1 MTPIEFA
8 TSLADVMGV
17 GRTEIATVD
26 RALAKRGLRQIA
38 RGRHRPDIN
47 LKEGVQLVCA
57 WAGADNLTLAA
68 EEVKRLERFVP
79 NVTPPD
85 EYALTKRT
93 NAEFPKIFGV
103 EEHELYGVNYLDIV
117 AMIARQLA
125 TGSFP
130 AERLWI
136 AIEKGA
142 SPEVRYSVDLRTQS
156 LRFTE
161 LQTKFAFKANK
172 GSETGSD
179 LSDINVKIT
188 ASVRGSVLRWIYEV
202 TEGA

>member
-1 MTPIEFA
+1 MTPTEFA
-8 TSLADVMGV
+8 TGLADVMGV

-26 RALAKRGLRQIA
+26 RALAKHGLRQIA
-38 RGRHRPDIN
+38 RGRHRPDID

-93 NAEFPKIFGV
+93 NTEFPKIFGM

-117 AMIARQLA
+117 TMIARQLVA
-125 TGSFP
+125 GTFP
-130 AERLWI
+130 AERLWM

-142 SPEVRYSVDLRTQS
+142 SPEI
-156 LRFTE
+156 
-161 LQTKFAFKANK
+161 KF
-172 GSETGSD
+172 SMR
-179 LSDINVKIT
+179 I
-188 ASVRGSVLRWIYEV
+188 
-202 TEGA
+202 

>member
-1 MTPIEFA
+1 MTPTEFA
-8 TSLADVMGV
+8 TGLADIMGV

-38 RGRHRPDIN
+38 RGRHRPDIS
-47 LKEGVQLVCA
+47 LREGVQLICA

-93 NAEFPKIFGV
+93 NADFPKIFGV

-117 AMIARQLA
+117 TMIARQLA
-125 TGSFP
+125 AGTFP
-130 AERLWI
+130 AERLWV

-142 SPEVRYSVDLRTQS
+142 SPEIRYSVDLITRS
-156 LRFTE
+156 LQFTE
-161 LQTKFAFKANK
+161 LRTKFAFKKNK
-172 GSETGSD
+172 GSETGSE

-188 ASVRGSVLRWIYEV
+188 ASIRGSVLRWIYDV

>member
-1 MTPIEFA
+1 MTPTEFA
-8 TSLADVMGV
+8 TDLADAMGV

-47 LKEGVQLVCA
+47 LREGVQLVCA

-85 EYALTKRT
+85 EYALTKKT
-93 NAEFPKIFGV
+93 NADFPNIFGM

-117 AMIARQLA
+117 TMIARQLA
-125 TGSFP
+125 AGTFP
-130 AERLWI
+130 PERLWI

-142 SPEVRYSVDLRTQS
+142 APEVRYSLDLKTQS
-156 LRFTE
+156 LEFTE
-161 LQTKFAFKANK
+161 IPTKFAFKTNK
-172 GSETGSD
+172 GSETGSEV
-179 LSDINVKIT
+179 NVKIT
-188 ASVRGSVLRWIYEV
+188 ASIRGSVLRWIYDV

>member
-1 MTPIEFA
+1 MTPTEFV
-8 TSLADVMGV
+8 TGLADVMGV

-26 RALAKRGLRQIA
+26 RALAKHGLRQIA
-38 RGRHRPDIN
+38 RGRHRPDMN

-68 EEVKRLERFVP
+68 DEVKRLERFVP
-79 NVTPPD
+79 DVIPPD
-85 EYALTKRT
+85 EYEPTKIT
-93 NAEFPKIFGV
+93 NPDFPDIFGM

-117 AMIARQLA
+117 SMIARQLA
-125 TGSFP
+125 AGTFP

-142 SPEVRYSVDLRTQS
+142 APEIRYSMDLRTQS
-156 LRFTE
+156 LEFTE
-161 LQTKFAFKANK
+161 LSDNFAFKANN
-172 GSETGSD
+172 GAGTDPG
-179 LSDINVKIT
+179 INVKIT
-188 ASVRGSVLRWIYEV
+188 ASIRGSVLRWIYEV

>member
-1 MTPIEFA
+1 MTPTEFV
-8 TSLADVMGV
+8 TGLADVMGV

-26 RALAKRGLRQIA
+26 RALAKHGLRQIA

-47 LKEGVQLVCA
+47 LREGVQLVCA
-57 WAGADNLTLAA
+57 WAGANNLTLAA
-68 EEVKRLERFVP
+68 EEVERLERFVP

-93 NAEFPKIFGV
+93 SADFPKIFGM

-117 AMIARQLA
+117 SMIARQLA
-125 TGSFP
+125 AGTFP

-142 SPEVRYSVDLRTQS
+142 APEIRYSMDLRTQS
-156 LRFTE
+156 LQFTE
-161 LQTKFAFKANK
+161 LSTKLAFKANN

-179 LSDINVKIT
+179 LADINVKIT
-188 ASVRGSVLRWIYEV
+188 ASIRGPVLRWIYEV